1 MKKQL
6 WIGLMS
12 LMLVGLVAGIGRA
25 DVMDF
30 ENVKYLSPAAGAGVY
45 EYFHD
50 MPIDYSA
57 PPGPISATLE
67 IIYGNALG
75 VGSAYVN
82 GEYVGSAFVF
92 NFSGTDSIGF
102 DVAASLDPWTLGTTS
117 LKVDLLGVAA
127 IDFQT
132 SILRMT
138 YESTTDITGYNS
150 TAVPEPATLILLGT
164 GLLGLALGSR
174 RMRRQR

>member
-1 MKKQL
+1 MNKQL

-12 LMLVGLVAGIGRA
+12 LMLVGLVAGSGRA
-25 DVMDF
+25 AVMNFTDVQDLTPM
-30 ENVKYLSPAAGAGVY
+30 AGVGVY
-45 EYFHD
+45 EYFHA
-50 MPIDYSA
+50 MPGDYAA
-57 PPGPISATLE
+57 PPGPQSATLE

-102 DVAASLDPWTLGTTS
+102 DVAASLDPWTLGTTT
-117 LKVDLLGVAA
+117 LKVDLLGAAA
-127 IDFQT
+127 IEFQK
-132 SILRMT
+132 SILTMT
-138 YESTTDITGYNS
+138 YDSTTDITAYNS